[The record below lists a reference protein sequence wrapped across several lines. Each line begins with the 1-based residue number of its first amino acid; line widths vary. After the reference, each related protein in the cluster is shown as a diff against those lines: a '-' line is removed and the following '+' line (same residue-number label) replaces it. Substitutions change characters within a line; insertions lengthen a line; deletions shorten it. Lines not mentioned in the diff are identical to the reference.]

1 MHRSS
6 TAAVLKMELA
16 PWDLYCLSI
25 CYIQEGLVFCNP
37 RISDEEFK
45 KTLVNHLKTS
55 LSRTLDFFPP
65 LAGRLGATES
75 DDGTSSFFVDCNNAG
90 AEFTQAI
97 APGVSVSDIL
107 DPIYVPENIVSSFFP
122 MNKICNVE
130 GVSKPLLGV
139 QVTELEDGFFVGCS
153 ANHVVVDGYS
163 FWHFLNSWS
172 EISRGS
178 ETISKVPVFQRWIP
192 ESIKLPIRFPTPF
205 ERRNMFGDFDS
216 APLLQRVFHFSKQNI
231 AKLKSRANSEAGTEK
246 ISSLQSLLAH
256 VWRSLLRGRRSSSTN
271 RNPENQ
277 EIYFYM
283 PIGTRDRIPLQNSY
297 FGNAIYAAKVAATED
312 DILHRGL
319 GYTAMKLHG
328 VVAQQ
333 TMEQPIKTME
343 HWAANPT
350 MPPSV
355 GRNSN
360 VCIVSSSPRFD
371 VYGNNFG
378 WGKPIAARSGVGSK
392 FDGRIKVHAAADS
405 DGINVTAYST
415 KESLEAMAN
424 DAEFMEAV
432 TF

>member
-1 MHRSS
+1 MTENEIVR
-6 TAAVLKMELA
+6 
-16 PWDLYCLSI
+16 I
-25 CYIQEGLVFCNP
+25 VFRNP

-45 KTLVNHLKTS
+45 KTLVDHLKTS
-55 LSRTLDFFPP
+55 LSRTLNFFPP

-90 AEFTQAI
+90 AEFTHAI
-97 APGVSVSDIL
+97 TSGVSVSDIL

-139 QVTELEDGFFVGCS
+139 QVTELEDEFFIGCS
-153 ANHVVVDGYS
+153 ANHIIVDGYY

-192 ESIKLPIRFPTPF
+192 ESIKLPIRFPAPF
-205 ERRNMFGDFDS
+205 ERRNMF

-256 VWRSLLRGRRSSSTN
+256 VWLSLLRGR
-271 RNPENQ
+271 Q
-277 EIYFYM
+277 IYFYM
-283 PIGTRDRIPLQNSY
+283 PIGTRERIPLQNSY
-297 FGNAIYAAKVAATED
+297 FGNAIYAAKFATTED
-312 DILHRGL
+312 DILHHGL
-319 GYTAMKLHG
+319 GYTAMKLHC

-343 HWAANPT
+343 HWVANAT

-360 VCIVSSSPRFD
+360 VCMVSSSPKFD
-371 VYGNNFG
+371 VYGNDFG
-378 WGKPIAARSGVGSK
+378 WGKPSTERNGIGSK
-392 FDGRIKVHAAADS
+392 FDGRITVFAAANS
-405 DGINVTAYST
+405 DGINVAAYST
-415 KESLEAMAN
+415 KETLEAMAN

-432 TF
+432 TFGVN